1 VAGGERELVLLRG
14 IREDVSQI
22 KDDMTEVKERLSL
35 LEAGY
40 ASLSR
45 RVDRIGGDVER
56 IKTRLDLVDAPASAG
71 RPNARINSALPQQVV
86 DDQSERRQGQHQMN
100 EGMMRH

>member
-1 VAGGERELVLLRG
+1 MPDPESLTLNLLRA
-14 IREDVSQI
+14 IRGDVGEI
-22 KDDMTEVKERLSL
+22 KADLSEIKQRLGF

-56 IKTRLDLVDAPASAG
+56 IKTRLDIVDAGVTP
-71 RPNARINSALPQQVV
+71 
-86 DDQSERRQGQHQMN
+86 
-100 EGMMRH
+100 

>member
-1 VAGGERELVLLRG
+1 MSDNLVLEHLRA
-14 IREDVSQI
+14 IRADVADL
-22 KDDMTEVKERLSL
+22 KDGVTEIKERLGL

-56 IKTRLDLVDAPASAG
+56 IKRRLDIVEVP
-71 RPNARINSALPQQVV
+71 
-86 DDQSERRQGQHQMN
+86 
-100 EGMMRH
+100 